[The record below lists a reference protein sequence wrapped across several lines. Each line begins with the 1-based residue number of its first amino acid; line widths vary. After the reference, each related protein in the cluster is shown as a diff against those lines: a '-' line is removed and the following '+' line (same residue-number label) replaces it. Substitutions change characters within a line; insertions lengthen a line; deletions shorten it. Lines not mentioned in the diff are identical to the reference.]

1 MKEILSELSDQRA
14 TQLILKTDLKKILI
28 ICTGNSC
35 RSIMLEAL
43 INQYGNDYFKA
54 YSAGSMPNG
63 VVHPMSLMTI
73 KNNGIKP
80 DIYQS
85 KSWNVFYNQIFDL
98 VITVC
103 DNAAGEACPIYLNS
117 APKVHWGVE
126 DPAKFKGSEEEIEN
140 EFQRVFAILAKR
152 THAMVEKYSYTKKL
166 QLEEL
171 KLIGN
176 LI

>member
-1 MKEILSELSDQRA
+1 
-14 TQLILKTDLKKILI
+14 
-28 ICTGNSC
+28 
-35 RSIMLEAL
+35 MLEAL
-43 INQYGNDYFKA
+43 INQYGNHYFKA

-80 DIYQS
+80 DTYQS
-85 KSWNVFYNQIFDL
+85 KSWNVFDNQIFDL

-152 THAMVEKYSYTKKL
+152 THAMIEKYSYTKKL
-166 QLEEL
+166 QLKEL